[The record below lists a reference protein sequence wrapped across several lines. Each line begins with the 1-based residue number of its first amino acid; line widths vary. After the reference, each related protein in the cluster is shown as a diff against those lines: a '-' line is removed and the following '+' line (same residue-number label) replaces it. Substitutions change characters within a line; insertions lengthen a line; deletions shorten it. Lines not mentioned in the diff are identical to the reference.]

1 MYVLKNNTGF
11 FIKRN
16 KNGGIEKTSNYK
28 KAEKFGTY
36 NQAKSLMRKAS
47 AKTSGYYIYEES
59 QLDENGVVVN
69 NESFVI
75 PEKRR
80 PISSDIKYEL
90 YMRQKGICCYCG
102 QYVTL
107 SEATIDHIIPLC
119 KGGKNEKSNFQCTC
133 KKCNQLKASWN
144 EDDFLNQ
151 ITLIAKNKKMLA
163 SPIEQPEFVRKIAS
177 CEVSDLGFFH
187 ELKIL
192 IQRYI
197 LKKNTRNTD
206 ISEA

>member
-1 MYVLKNNTGF
+1 MYVLRNDTGY

-16 KNGGIEKTSNYK
+16 KNGGVEKTNNYK

-36 NQAKSLMRKAS
+36 NQAKSIMRRAS
-47 AKTSGYYIYEES
+47 AKTDGYVIYEES
-59 QLDENGVVVN
+59 QLNENGVVVEN
-69 NESFVI
+69 NAMVV

-80 PISSDIKYEL
+80 PISSDVKYEL
-90 YMRQKGICCYCG
+90 YMEQKGICCYCG

-119 KGGKNEKSNFQCTC
+119 KGGRNEKSNFQCTC

-151 ITLIAKNKKMLA
+151 ITLIAKNKKMLTT
-163 SPIEQPEFVRKIAS
+163 PVEQPEFVRKIAS
-177 CEVSDLGFFH
+177 CEVSDLGFFP

-192 IQRYI
+192 IKRYI
-197 LKKNTRNTD
+197 MKKNTSNVD
-206 ISEA
+206 ASEV